1 MFYDLWLIFLKHTFD
16 TVHYY
21 KRKITFTRKFT
32 FTRKIFKADIFTT
45 VTLHLFSELL
55 FWLLVKTV
63 SKGFL
68 KKHAIERFTKFVNE
82 HLIMTGDS

>member
-1 MFYDLWLIFLKHTFD
+1 MFYDLWLIFLKHTFG

-21 KRKITFTRKFT
+21 KRKIT

-45 VTLHLFSELL
+45 VTLHPFSELL